1 MKEKGHETSM
11 KRQTIAF
18 DLDGTLRPEC
28 GEFSCV
34 RTGGLARLISK
45 RSLRRDARLLLRAL
59 VLEGNRVII
68 YSLTNENAT
77 KLKIWFWLMGIPI
90 ARVITGREHEQ
101 HLRKQGLNHTG
112 MKIPHWFGIDLLV
125 DDCPYTV
132 KQARENGTPA
142 VLVTNREMDWTA
154 VVQIAYRLHS
164 NRFRAKNALS
174 ASTQQAV

>member
-1 MKEKGHETSM
+1 M

-34 RTGGLARLISK
+34 RTGGLARIISK

-59 VLEGNRVII
+59 VWEGNRVII

-90 ARVITGREHEQ
+90 TRVITGQDHEK
-101 HLRKQGLNHTG
+101 HLRKKGLNHTG
-112 MKIPHWFGIDLLV
+112 MKFPHWFGIDVLV
-125 DDCPYTV
+125 DDCPHTV
-132 KQARENGTPA
+132 KHARENGTPA
-142 VLVTNREMDWTA
+142 VLVTNGEMEWTA
-154 VVQIAYRLHS
+154 VVQIACRLHS
-164 NRFRAKNALS
+164 NRYKTPN
-174 ASTQQAV
+174 STATPSQQAV